1 MKLVSDNFFLSMK
14 NKIEKYLQEKFQQDG
29 FIPLPVNSIANELN
43 ISKKTLYKEYR
54 SKQELVD
61 TTLTNMLIEAYNSVI
76 KIVAEKSPFVVKFY
90 SIFDIVKKN
99 LRAFDDE
106 SLFKLKK
113 AYPDIWL
120 KVARFRKYNLLPLL
134 RLLITSGIKKGVLN
148 NYPIELYLKLIYG
161 AIKET
166 TRRDNKILASELDLL
181 LKMLLNGALT
191 KKGRKFLNHRIGYF
205 D

>member
-1 MKLVSDNFFLSMK
+1 MLVSDNFFANMK
-14 NKIEKYLQEKFQQDG
+14 NKIEKYLKEKFQKDG
-29 FIPLPVNSIANELN
+29 FIPLPVYSITGELN
-43 ISKKTLYKEYR
+43 ISKKTLYKEYG
-54 SKQELVD
+54 SKHELVD
-61 TTLTNMLIEAYNSVI
+61 ITLTNMLIEAYNKVI
-76 KIVAEKSPFVVKFY
+76 TTIAEKSPFIVKFY

-120 KVARFRKYNLLPLL
+120 KVARFRKYNIMPLL
-134 RLLITSGIKKGVLN
+134 RLLITSGIKKGVIN
-148 NYPIELYLKLIYG
+148 KYPVELYLKLIYG

-166 TRRDNKILASELDLL
+166 NRRDNKILASELDLL

-191 KKGRKFLNHRIGYF
+191 KKGRKFLNNKLGNVN
-205 D
+205 